1 VNEGLSA
8 FSFGELRFSP
18 PGRKKQSCPDLHP
31 PHAFPLG
38 EGGSAHRALTDE
50 GENRIFANA
59 YV

>member
-1 VNEGLSA
+1 MRVSLPSPLENCG
-8 FSFGELRFSP
+8 FRRRGE
-18 PGRKKQSCPDLHP
+18 KKQSCPDLHP